1 MKHIIY
7 GYDQEAFNRAALAH
21 VEKLT
26 FNTRS
31 EYLAWVKQW
40 KEDYRCLSVAR
51 RIERLNRYT
60 TQPKIDRANKLIE
73 KLNVQCPNEKY
84 TEIVDRLANLSCP
97 PSTAPTTASSSS
109 TGSRAHTTSSCT
121 CSWSERRA
129 SFEPPSNAPHE
140 SPPRKRWPNPSPT
153 VKSGAF
159 RWYIL

>member
-84 TEIVDRLANLSCP
+84 TEIVDRLANLSMP
-97 PSTAPTTASSSS
+97 AQYRTDYGIKFLYWKPSTYNLLMYLLVVRKASKL
-109 TGSRAHTTSSCT
+109 RAAVK
-121 CSWSERRA
+121 RA
-129 SFEPPSNAPHE
+129 TRIAAEKA
-140 SPPRKRWPNPSPT
+140 
-153 VKSGAF
+153 VA
-159 RWYIL
+159 